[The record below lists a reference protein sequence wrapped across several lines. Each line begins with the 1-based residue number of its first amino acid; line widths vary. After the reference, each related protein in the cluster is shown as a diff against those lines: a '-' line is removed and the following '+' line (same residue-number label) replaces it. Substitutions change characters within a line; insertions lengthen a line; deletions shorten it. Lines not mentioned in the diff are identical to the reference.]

1 MKKKAILQQISREV
15 EKYNNISNMHVP
27 TKGWIKAIRTAIGM
41 RSNQLA
47 TLLKVS
53 QAQVSKYEKEENQ
66 GAITIK
72 TMKKIAKA
80 LQCKF
85 YYGFIPAKSLEDI
98 VHKQAEKVAKA
109 YMFKAGHNMMLE
121 KQDLSKEE
129 KKQLLNDFVEDIKEK
144 LPRTLWEDE

>member
-1 MKKKAILQQISREV
+1 MKKKVILQQISSEI

-27 TKGWIKAIRTAIGM
+27 AKGWIKAIRTAIGM

-47 TLLKVS
+47 SRLKVS
-53 QAQVSKYEKEENQ
+53 QAQISKYEKEENQ

-85 YYGFIPAKSLEDI
+85 YYGFIPEKSFEDI

-109 YMFKAGHNMMLE
+109 YILKAGHNMMLE

-129 KKQLLNDFVEDIKEK
+129 KKQLLNDFVEDIKEN